1 MIHGNWK
8 LAITSPL
15 RDGDHDYSISL
26 EDIAGN

>member
-1 MIHGNWK
+1 M
-8 LAITSPL
+8 TSPL